1 MKAQLKLLNLDN
13 YLLTSVRLM
22 SFILWPA
29 SSRMFLMLTMTRL
42 DWASTKPA
50 QVRPSKAF
58 PLHSDSSHRTALTC
72 QIPKNLLPWNHC
84 FLSCSQR
91 LRAPSQCFAGGRMSV
106 RT

>member
-42 DWASTKPA
+42 D
-50 QVRPSKAF
+50 
-58 PLHSDSSHRTALTC
+58 
-72 QIPKNLLPWNHC
+72 
-84 FLSCSQR
+84 
-91 LRAPSQCFAGGRMSV
+91 
-106 RT
+106 